1 MLFYFPFS
9 GNENA
14 DRILRT
20 LLGNA
25 NLTGALLACFMDN
38 TLPGT
43 FFMCKQNSTPLVHR
57 FRLCM
62 RGWPWISYDIRIHTC
77 IFTTDFWSKELVY
90 EFFFKGQRRSEE
102 SRPGRVQRR
111 RKKASPVYTHRGISH
126 CTTLCFRNASK
137 TCQSWSTFRFC
148 QIPNLSK
155 RNEIHL

>member
-43 FFMCKQNSTPLVHR
+43 FFMSSKMPLHSCIDFACVWEAGRGFPTISEYIHVYLQQTFDQKNKR
-57 FRLCM
+57 MKFFLRDKGGARNHGLAEFRDAGRRPVQC
-62 RGWPWISYDIRIHTC
+62 IHTGGYL
-77 IFTTDFWSKELVY
+77 IVRPSASGTRQKLVNH
-90 EFFFKGQRRSEE
+90 EVHSVFAKSQ
-102 SRPGRVQRR
+102 
-111 RKKASPVYTHRGISH
+111 T
-126 CTTLCFRNASK
+126 
-137 TCQSWSTFRFC
+137 
-148 QIPNLSK
+148 
-155 RNEIHL
+155 

>member
-43 FFMCKQNSTPLVHR
+43 FFMCKQNSSPLHSCIDFACVWEAGRGFPTILEYIHVYLQQTFDQKNKR
-57 FRLCM
+57 MKFFLRDKGGARNHGLAEFRDAGRRPVQC
-62 RGWPWISYDIRIHTC
+62 IHTGGYL
-77 IFTTDFWSKELVY
+77 IVRPSASGTRQKLVNH
-90 EFFFKGQRRSEE
+90 EVHSVFAKSQ
-102 SRPGRVQRR
+102 
-111 RKKASPVYTHRGISH
+111 T
-126 CTTLCFRNASK
+126 
-137 TCQSWSTFRFC
+137 
-148 QIPNLSK
+148 
-155 RNEIHL
+155 

>member
-77 IFTTDFWSKELVY
+77 IFTNKRMKFFLRDKGGARNHGLAEFRDAGRRPVQCVHTGGYLIVRPSASGTRQKLVNH
-90 EFFFKGQRRSEE
+90 EVHSVFAKSQ
-102 SRPGRVQRR
+102 
-111 RKKASPVYTHRGISH
+111 T
-126 CTTLCFRNASK
+126 
-137 TCQSWSTFRFC
+137 
-148 QIPNLSK
+148 
-155 RNEIHL
+155 

>member
-1 MLFYFPFS
+1 MLFYFPLS

-62 RGWPWISYDIRIHTC
+62 RGWPWISYDIRIHTQTFDQKNKRMKFFLRDKGGARNHGLAEFRDAGRRPVQC
-77 IFTTDFWSKELVY
+77 IHTGGYLIVRPSASGTRQKLVNH
-90 EFFFKGQRRSEE
+90 EVHSVFAKSQ
-102 SRPGRVQRR
+102 
-111 RKKASPVYTHRGISH
+111 T
-126 CTTLCFRNASK
+126 
-137 TCQSWSTFRFC
+137 
-148 QIPNLSK
+148 
-155 RNEIHL
+155 